1 MVNKIKCTYYYETET
16 EREAIDKLIHIK
28 TLDGFTLRRDTKD
41 ERKGVGRVDMVKT
54 VKVVPAAVNT

>member
-1 MVNKIKCTYYYETET
+1 MVNKIKHTFYYETET

-54 VKVVPAAVNT
+54 IRISPAAANA